1 MPALVTDELW
11 GAIAPHL
18 PAHPRSPKGG
28 RPRVDDRRALAGI
41 LFVLREGL
49 RWQSLPA
56 EMGCGSGSTCWRRFA
71 EWTEAGVWDR
81 SHEGLL
87 GALGER
93 GLLNLDRAVLDSAST
108 RAVKGGRTPGRTR
121 PTGPSAGPS
130 GTWSPPPTACRSSSE
145 SGRPTGGTS
154 SRSARSCG

>member
-1 MPALVTDELW
+1 MPALVTPELW
-11 GAIAPHL
+11 AAVAPHL
-18 PAHPRSPKGG
+18 PEHPPDPRGG
-28 RPRVDDRRALAGI
+28 RPRVSDRQALAGI

-71 EWTEAGVWDR
+71 EWTAAGVWDKA
-81 SHEGLL
+81 HAHLL

-121 PTGPSAGPS
+121 PIGPSA
-130 GTWSPPPTACRSSSE
+130 A
-145 SGRPTGGTS
+145 
-154 SRSARSCG
+154 

>member
-18 PAHPRSPKGG
+18 PAHPSSPKGG
-28 RPRVDDRRALAGI
+28 RPRVDDRQALAGI

-71 EWTEAGVWDR
+71 EWTAAGVWEKAHAD
-81 SHEGLL
+81 LL

-93 GLLNLDRAVLDSAST
+93 GLLNLERAVLDSASA

-121 PTGPSAGPS
+121 PIGPRA
-130 GTWSPPPTACRSSSE
+130 A
-145 SGRPTGGTS
+145 
-154 SRSARSCG
+154 

>member
-1 MPALVTDELW
+1 MVSKPWRLRVESGFPLGGALMPALVTPELW
-11 GAIAPHL
+11 EAVAPHL
-18 PAHPRSPKGG
+18 PEHPPDPKGG
-28 RPRVDDRRALAGI
+28 RPRVPDRQALAGI

-71 EWTEAGVWDR
+71 EWTAAGVWDKAHAR
-81 SHEGLL
+81 LL

-93 GLLNLDRAVLDSAST
+93 GLLNLERAVLDSAST

-121 PTGPSAGPS
+121 
-130 GTWSPPPTACRSSSE
+130 
-145 SGRPTGGTS
+145 
-154 SRSARSCG
+154 